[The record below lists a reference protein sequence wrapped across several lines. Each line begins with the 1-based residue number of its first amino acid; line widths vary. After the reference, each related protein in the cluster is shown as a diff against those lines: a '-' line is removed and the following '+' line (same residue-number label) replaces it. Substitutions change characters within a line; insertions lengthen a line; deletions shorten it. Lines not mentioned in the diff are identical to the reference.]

1 MNKGEIVGKESNAGI
16 VAANWKDKQN
26 VTFISMRH
34 GLEMINMSIQNREKR
49 KKVIKPSASLFYN
62 SHKKGT
68 DVSNQMSSY
77 CTVLR

>member
-1 MNKGEIVGKESNAGI
+1 MNKGEIVGKESNTGI

-26 VTFISMRH
+26 VTFTSMRH
-34 GLEMINMSIQNREKR
+34 GLEMINTSIQNREK
-49 KKVIKPSASLFYN
+49 KSSNHPQAYSTPAT
-62 SHKKGT
+62 KKGT